1 MANVKNFSK
10 SIIRVKINNSKSKT
24 KKEVPTKILAYEI
37 ISNVRTSLISRRR
50 GNKLNDRITEGV
62 SLHP

>member
-50 GNKLNDRITEGV
+50 GNKINDRIIEGV

>member
-1 MANVKNFSK
+1 MTNVKNFSK

-24 KKEVPTKILAYEI
+24 RKEVPTKILAYEI
-37 ISNVRTSLISRRR
+37 ISNVKASLISRRR
-50 GNKLNDRITEGV
+50 GNKLNDKITEGV

>member
-10 SIIRVKINNSKSKT
+10 SIIRVKINNSKSKP

-50 GNKLNDRITEGV
+50 GNKINDRIIEGV